1 MSIERCKKSWNCK
14 LKENLSELVEGL
26 NNLCNQLH
34 TLYHINCGGC
44 CYTAYCIAKML
55 EQVDLRFS
63 LVVFDNE
70 YEVHSINHLQDLP
83 ESMQHYAIVLNDQEK
98 TRCLNCE
105 LSDFRIHHQ
114 IYQTNSLEI
123 LDYYLNNA
131 WNDEYDRNN
140 NPIVQTL
147 IEKFCYEFFNS
158 LY

>member
-1 MSIERCKKSWNCK
+1 MF
-14 LKENLSELVEGL
+14 
-26 NNLCNQLH
+26 
-34 TLYHINCGGC
+34 
-44 CYTAYCIAKML
+44 

-105 LSDFRIHHQ
+105 LSDFQIHHQ
-114 IYQTNSLEI
+114 TYQTNSLEI

-131 WNDEYDRNN
+131 WNEEYDRNN
-140 NPIVQTL
+140 NPIVQKQ

>member
-26 NNLCNQLH
+26 NNLCNCLN
-34 TLYHINCGGC
+34 TSYRINYGGC

-55 EQVDLRFS
+55 EQVDLKFS
-63 LVVFDNE
+63 LVVFDDA
-70 YEVHSINHLQDLP
+70 YEVQSINHLQDLP
-83 ESMQHYAIVLNDQEK
+83 ESMQHYAIVLNDQENVK
-98 TRCLNCE
+98 CLNCE
-105 LSDFRIHHQ
+105 LSDFQIHHQ
-114 IYQTNSLEI
+114 IYKTNSLEI

-131 WNDEYDRNN
+131 WNEEYDRNN
-140 NPIVQTL
+140 NPIVQKQ